1 MIKWSDHPEYVE
13 FMKDYIPGHVWS
25 ETAKAFYVKFGITL
39 TRSHIK
45 NFCNRF
51 GVRSGITN
59 AGCFS
64 KGSIPHNKGKKMS
77 EETYRK
83 VKGTMFKKGNLPHNY
98 RPVGSERVTV
108 DGYVEIKIA
117 DPNKWRLKSRVL
129 YEQYHNVKLTKS
141 DVIIFLDGNRLNLDI
156 DNLFLISR
164 AALARFNQDKLYS
177 DNPEMTKA
185 AALMA
190 ELKTK
195 TRKKRKKE
203 QSL

>member
-1 MIKWSDHPEYVE
+1 MIRWSKRPDMVAYMMEI
-13 FMKDYIPGHVWS
+13 IPGH
-25 ETAKAFYVKFGITL
+25 EEYQIKELFQERFGILL
-39 TRSHIK
+39 TESQIGCFKSKYHI
-45 NFCNRF
+45 
-51 GVRSGITN
+51 RSGTHGGRF
-59 AGCFS
+59 A
-64 KGSIPHNKGKKMS
+64 KGFTPHNKGKKMS
-77 EETYRK
+77 AETYRK
-83 VKGTMFKKGNLPHNY
+83 VKGTMFKKGNIPNNH
-98 RPVGSERVTV
+98 REVGSERITV
-108 DGYVEIKIA
+108 DGYVEIKVA
-117 DPNKWRLKSRVL
+117 EPNKWKLKSRYL

-195 TRKKRKKE
+195 ARKKRKE
-203 QSL
+203 

>member
-1 MIKWSDHPEYVE
+1 MIRWNKRPDMVAYMMEI
-13 FMKDYIPGHVWS
+13 IPGH
-25 ETAKAFYVKFGITL
+25 EEYQIKELFQNKFGILL
-39 TRSHIK
+39 TESQIGGFKYKYHI
-45 NFCNRF
+45 
-51 GVRSGITN
+51 RSGTHGGRF
-59 AGCFS
+59 A
-64 KGSIPHNKGKKMS
+64 KGFTPYNKGKKMS
-77 EETYRK
+77 AETYRK
-83 VKGTMFKKGNLPHNY
+83 VKGTMFKKGNVPKNH
-98 RPVGSERVTV
+98 REVGSERITV
-108 DGYVEIKIA
+108 DGYVEIKVA
-117 DPNKWRLKSRVL
+117 EPNKWKLKSRYL

-203 QSL
+203 QSP